1 MTDMENGMILRCKN
15 ISFQYEKGRDALTEC
30 SFDMTDGGR
39 LGLIGCNGA
48 GKSTLLKLITG
59 LLKPEGGSIE
69 VDGREVCKANL
80 AEIRKTAGF
89 VFQEAENQ
97 LFMPT
102 VAEDVAFGPFNYGAR
117 GGELERMVTAA
128 LESLGIENLGDRRI
142 TRLSGGEKKLVS
154 LATVLALKP
163 KLLILDE
170 PTIALDPGNRRRLI
184 NILNGL
190 SQAQLIASHDLDMIW
205 DTCSEVILM
214 SGGRIT
220 ARGPVKEILTDR
232 ELLETNGLE
241 LPLRLQGG

>member
-1 MTDMENGMILRCKN
+1 MENSMILRCKN
-15 ISFQYEKGRDALTEC
+15 ISFQYERGRNTLAEC
-30 SFDMTDGGR
+30 SFDMPKGGR

-48 GKSTLLKLITG
+48 GKSTLLKIITG
-59 LLKPEGGSIE
+59 LLKADGGSAE

-102 VAEDVAFGPFNYGAR
+102 VAEDVAFGPFNYGVR
-117 GGELERMVTAA
+117 GGELEQTVTAV
-128 LESLGIENLGDRRI
+128 LESLGIEKLGERRI

-154 LATVLALKP
+154 LATVLALNP

-184 NILNGL
+184 NILKGL

-205 DTCSEVILM
+205 DTCDEVILM
-214 SGGRIT
+214 TEGRI
-220 ARGPVKEILTDR
+220 AAHGSAKEILADR
-232 ELLETNGLE
+232 ELLEANGLE